1 MYTAAAEFNG
11 KTYIDTKE
19 VADINLTAH
28 NYKDGK
34 CTVCGAADPAY
45 QKPAKSDTVSGKKDT
60 AKAVQTGDMANP
72 AVWILLLTASALVFA
87 GTVVFR
93 KKKGN

>member
-1 MYTAAAEFNG
+1 MYSATAEFHG
-11 KTYIDTKE
+11 KTFTDTKA
-19 VADINLTAH
+19 VADIDLTAH
-28 NYKDGK
+28 NYKDSK

-45 QKPAKSDTVSGKKDT
+45 QKPAKSDTVSGKNDT
-60 AKAVQTGDMANP
+60 AKAVQNGDMANP

-93 KKKGN
+93 KNKGN